1 MSVLQFYG
9 NTTPIF
15 YLYTDNQAAEHIATQ
30 PTMID
35 HSRFIDLR
43 HHSIRQDY
51 IEHGMRIGGISSKEN
66 TSDILTKFLQPD
78 LHHIHTNQLFSPRP
92 PPPPRQLP
100 PSVTPEHTNNM
111 HLRNMVTHARNPR
124 VIRRPHTRRHIP
136 IHKPPRNPQPCPL
149 ITRVHEKRAPLSHKD
164 PHPLPLLNRVNG
176 VRLPHGGPHLRPLS
190 NRVISSKAQSSHKDP
205 HFCHFIS
212 KAQKAQCHT
221 RTLTHDPFIEVHAA
235 AYMSH
240 EDPHLRSLPNRVISS
255 KAKTSHKDPHLCPF
269 TSKVHKA

>member
-1 MSVLQFYG
+1 MPVLQFYG

-15 YLYTDNQAAEHIATQ
+15 YLYTDNEAAEHIATQ
-30 PTMID
+30 PTMND
-35 HSRFIDLR
+35 HSRSIDLR

-51 IEHGMRIGGISSKEN
+51 VEHGMRIGGVSSKEN

-124 VIRRPHTRRHIP
+124 VVRQSHTRRQTPTHR
-136 IHKPPRNPQPCPL
+136 PPRNPQPAPL
-149 ITRVHEKRAPLSHKD
+149 ITRVHAKKAPL
-164 PHPLPLLNRVNG
+164 PHD
-176 VRLPHGGPHLRPLS
+176 GPHLRPLS
-190 NRVISSKAQSSHKDP
+190 NRVISSKANMSHVDP
-205 HFCHFIS
+205 HFCPLIS

-221 RTLTHDPFIEVHAA
+221 RTLTHDPFIEVHEA
-235 AYMSH
+235 AYMSHKDPHSQSLPNRIYEAMSH
-240 EDPHLRSLPNRVISS
+240 EDPHLRPLPNRSNPARRI
-255 KAKTSHKDPHLCPF
+255 CPTRTLTHF
-269 TSKVHKA
+269 RL